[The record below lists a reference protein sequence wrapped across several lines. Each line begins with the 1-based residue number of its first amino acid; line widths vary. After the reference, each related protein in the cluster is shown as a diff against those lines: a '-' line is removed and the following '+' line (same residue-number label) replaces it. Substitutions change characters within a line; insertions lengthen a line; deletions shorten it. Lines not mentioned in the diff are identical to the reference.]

1 MIGSSKVIAN
11 TILLGNLSKLGPSYL
26 ADSVSDFFSNDQQ
39 MLFSSRVVV
48 LTGMGHQT
56 TPEGKIQGPVPV
68 AEPSNYSG
76 TYEFI
81 FYQMRPGLEK
91 YGNLHLVLVI
101 IYEVDDSELVRKNL
115 KDFDKYLQSFEFDL
129 TGFEDGLFDPSR
141 KDYLA
146 DRVTEIHNNL
156 ERILANS
163 PPENS
168 IFDISYVT
176 SLEGRRQELA
186 KKLMSTPTGI
196 RLSELESYDDAVQFF
211 LKQRMVVIDGEGE
224 DKVIRGR

>member
-68 AEPSNYSG
+68 AEPTSYPGS
-76 TYEFI
+76 YEFI
-81 FYQMRPGLEK
+81 FFQVRPGIEK
-91 YGNLHLVLVI
+91 YGNLHLVFVI
-101 IYEVDDSELVRKNL
+101 VYEVSDSELIRKNL
-115 KDFDKYLQSFEFDL
+115 REFSQYLQYFELDL

-141 KDYLA
+141 KDYLSA
-146 DRVTEIHNNL
+146 RMVEIHKNL

-186 KKLMSTPTGI
+186 KKLMSSPTGI
-196 RLSELESYDDAVQFF
+196 RLAELKSYDDAIQFF
-211 LKQRMVVIDGEGE
+211 LKQRMVVIDGDGE